1 MEQIGPLLEF
11 KMKAASLEESEGE
24 DDEEDWPEA

>member
-11 KMKAASLEESEGE
+11 KMRQASLDEEG
-24 DDEEDWPEA
+24 DDEDEDWPEA